1 MGKTRMNK
9 TFKTATYAFLL
20 LSAWTAAANAS
31 GLNWDRLG
39 RAEAQLSRD
48 HDTIRVSGFR
58 DSYRRLKIKVKDA
71 PLDLRRMV
79 VVYDNGATEN
89 LNVRRFIPQGGETRP
104 IDLRGSGKRSIRK
117 VEFWYSTRGSGRGH
131 SDVILYGLR

>member
-1 MGKTRMNK
+1 MKK
-9 TFKTATYAFLL
+9 IFKTAACALVL
-20 LSAWTAAANAS
+20 LSVWATTANAS